1 MEVEEH
7 IFKKIYNLVFFNY
20 IISNIIKTYLYWWGF
35 GISLLWS
42 SQTGAGLRYGGLG
55 TGGIVE
61 VAGTIG
67 PVFVFQSTLMASLF
81 VKNTETNNRNE
92 LRNWK

>member
-1 MEVEEH
+1 M
-7 IFKKIYNLVFFNY
+7 
-20 IISNIIKTYLYWWGF
+20 
-35 GISLLWS
+35 LWS

-55 TGGIVE
+55 TGGIVD

-81 VKNTETNNRNE
+81 VKNIETNNRNV
-92 LRNWK
+92 LRNWKQKIRKRNYKFSDVICVQQILQTFKILIS

>member
-1 MEVEEH
+1 MVVEEH
-7 IFKKIYNLVFFNY
+7 IFKKKIEFNY
-20 IISNIIKTYLYWWGF
+20 FFDFCCVYKKSYLYWCGF

-55 TGGIVE
+55 TGGIVD

-81 VKNTETNNRNE
+81 VKNKETNNRNE
-92 LRNWK
+92 QRNWK

>member
-1 MEVEEH
+1 M
-7 IFKKIYNLVFFNY
+7 
-20 IISNIIKTYLYWWGF
+20 YWCGF

-55 TGGIVE
+55 TGGIVD

-67 PVFVFQSTLMASLF
+67 PVFVFQSTLMASVF

-92 LRNWK
+92 LRNWKTKIKEKEINIWCNLILLKQICN